1 MGYGEIMLT
10 VAIVIAA
17 VMIITWVVSL
27 VLRDASVVDPV
38 WPLAFIAVAITALIA
53 GGGDE
58 GRRILIAC
66 VVAIWGAR
74 LSIHLLVRN
83 AGKEE
88 DFRYAAMRAKRGH
101 RFWLTSLVTVFLLQG
116 LLVWVVSLPVQ
127 LSAIPDRPLG
137 WLAIIGAIVWVLGVV
152 FEAIGDAQLTRFKAN
167 PASRGQVL
175 DTGLWRYTRHPNY
188 FGDFLVWW
196 GIFLIAAES
205 GAGAW
210 GVAGPLLMTLLLV
223 KVSGAGLLEKDI
235 AVRRPGY
242 ADYVRRTSGF
252 MPLPPKRG

>member
-38 WPLAFIAVAITALIA
+38 WPLAFIAVAITALMA

-83 AGKEE
+83 AGKGE
-88 DFRYAAMRAKRGH
+88 DFRYAAMRAKHGR

>member
-74 LSIHLLVRN
+74 LSIHLLLRN
-83 AGKEE
+83 AGKGE

-210 GVAGPLLMTLLLV
+210 GFAGPLLMTLLLV

-252 MPLPPKRG
+252 IPRPPKRG

>member
-74 LSIHLLVRN
+74 LSIHLLLRN
-83 AGKEE
+83 AGKGE

>member
-10 VAIVIAA
+10 VAVVIAA

-53 GGGDE
+53 GDGDE

-66 VVAIWGAR
+66 VVAIWGVR
-74 LSIHLLVRN
+74 LSVHLLVRN
-83 AGKEE
+83 AGKGE
-88 DFRYAAMRAKRGH
+88 DFRYAAMRAKRGR

-137 WLAIIGAIVWVLGVV
+137 WLAIVGAIVWVLGLA
-152 FEAIGDAQLTRFKAN
+152 FEAIGDAQLTRFQAN

-175 DTGLWRYTRHPNY
+175 NTGLWRYTRHPNY

-210 GVAGPLLMTLLLV
+210 GFAGPLLMTLLLV

-252 MPLPPKRG
+252 IPRPPKRG

>member
-83 AGKEE
+83 AGKGE
-88 DFRYAAMRAKRGH
+88 DFRYAAMRAKHGR

-137 WLAIIGAIVWVLGVV
+137 WLAIVGAIVWVLGVA
-152 FEAIGDAQLTRFKAN
+152 FEAMGDAQLTRFKAN

>member
-74 LSIHLLVRN
+74 LSIHLLLRN
-83 AGKEE
+83 AGKGE

-137 WLAIIGAIVWVLGVV
+137 CLAIIGAIVWVLGVV

-252 MPLPPKRG
+252 IPLPPKRG

>member
-1 MGYGEIMLT
+1 MGYGEMMLT

-88 DFRYAAMRAKRGH
+88 DFRYAAMRAKRGR
-101 RFWLTSLVTVFLLQG
+101 RFWLTSLGTVFLLQG

-137 WLAIIGAIVWVLGVV
+137 WLAIAGAIVWVLGVA
-152 FEAIGDAQLTRFKAN
+152 FEAIGDGQLTRFKAD

-252 MPLPPKRG
+252 IPLPPKRG

>member
-74 LSIHLLVRN
+74 LSIHLLLRN
-83 AGKEE
+83 AGKGE

-188 FGDFLVWW
+188 FGYFLVWW

>member
-53 GGGDE
+53 GSGDE

-74 LSIHLLVRN
+74 LSIHLLLRN
-83 AGKEE
+83 AGKGE

-252 MPLPPKRG
+252 IPRPPKRG